1 MLKGTHLET
10 ERLLLRPFDL
20 RDTESLHGILR
31 QEEVT
36 RYLPE
41 DVMSL
46 EEVKRIVAWLTECYQ
61 KNTPEHIVKLTLA
74 VVWKEDQRIIGWCG
88 LGPLEFN
95 PREIEIYYGL
105 SKEYWGKGIAT
116 EAAQAMLRYAFD
128 TIKLD
133 KIVAV
138 THPENIASVK
148 IIEKMGMISGKRIES
163 LPAEH
168 SYYEGC
174 LYYSLYREEYLS
186 RSESRT
192 F

>member
-10 ERLLLRPFDL
+10 GRLLLRPFDL
-20 RDTESLHGILR
+20 QDSDSLHGILR

-46 EEVKRIVAWLTECYQ
+46 EEVKRIVEWLTECYQ
-61 KNTPEHIVKLTLA
+61 KNTPGHIVKLTLA

-95 PREIEIYYGL
+95 PRDIEIYYGL

-116 EAAQAMLRYAFD
+116 EAAKAMLRYAFD
-128 TIKLD
+128 NIKLD

-138 THPENIASVK
+138 THPDNIASVK
-148 IIEKMGMISGKRIES
+148 IIEKMGMSYEKRIDG
-163 LPAEH
+163 LPTEH
-168 SYYEGC
+168 RFYEGC
-174 LYYSLYREEYLS
+174 LYYSLCREDYLS
-186 RSESRT
+186 SWESPT
-192 F
+192 L

>member
-1 MLKGTHLET
+1 MLQSATIET
-10 ERLLLRPFDL
+10 QRLIIRPFDL
-20 RDTESLHGILR
+20 RDTDSLHEILG

-46 EEVKRIVAWLTECYQ
+46 EEVKRTVAWLTECYQ
-61 KNTPEHIVKLTLA
+61 KNTPDHIVKLTLA
-74 VVWKEDQRIIGWCG
+74 VVWKEDLRLIGWCG

-95 PREIEIYYGL
+95 PKDTEIYYGL
-105 SKEYWGKGIAT
+105 QKEYWGKGIAT
-116 EAAQAMLRYAFD
+116 EAAKAMLRYAFD
-128 TIKLD
+128 NIKLD

-138 THPENIASVK
+138 THPDNIASVK
-148 IIEKMGMISGKRIES
+148 IIEKMGMSYRKRIDG
-163 LPAEH
+163 LRTEH
-168 SYYEGC
+168 SFYEGC
-174 LYYSLYREEYLS
+174 LYYSLKREDYLS

>member
-1 MLKGTHLET
+1 MLKSTHLET
-10 ERLLLRPFDL
+10 ERLFLRPFDL
-20 RDTESLHGILR
+20 RDSESLHGILQ
-31 QEEVT
+31 QEEVI

-46 EEVKRIVAWLTECYQ
+46 GEVKRIVAWLTECYQ

-74 VVWKEDQRIIGWCG
+74 VVWKEAQRLIGWCG

-95 PREIEIYYGL
+95 PRDIEIYYGL
-105 SKEYWGKGIAT
+105 SKDHWGRGIAT
-116 EAAQAMLRYAFD
+116 EAARAMLRYGFD

-138 THPENIASVK
+138 TQPENVASVK
-148 IIEKMGMISGKRIES
+148 VIEKMGMIYRRRIEN

-168 SYYEGC
+168 CFYKGC
-174 LYYSLYREEYLS
+174 LYYSLYKEEYLKS
-186 RSESRT
+186 SVA
-192 F
+192 